1 MGDEVLLGHRA
12 EMVDVWDDGLQELD
26 PIEEA
31 PGDVRSTDRDLD
43 LSALPGGVAEDDH
56 GGRGRDQGLLTAVE
70 ADADRLGEPVQP
82 QHPHPSRPGERK
94 LLDIDGIAAELWA
107 GPATELA
114 QGLLGQV
121 AGRAV
126 VRQPAHPPQ
135 VADVGSLRD
144 GQDHARSTS
153 AAEVQGGSAG
163 VVDGGASPGL
173 RVPRSGARGTQS
185 GAPWGTWTP

>member
-107 GPATELA
+107 RSEEHTSEL
-114 QGLLGQV
+114 QSRGHLVCRLLLEKKESV
-121 AGRAV
+121 
-126 VRQPAHPPQ
+126 
-135 VADVGSLRD
+135 
-144 GQDHARSTS
+144 
-153 AAEVQGGSAG
+153 
-163 VVDGGASPGL
+163 
-173 RVPRSGARGTQS
+173 SG
-185 GAPWGTWTP
+185 WWV